1 MNSTLSPASPLRALH
16 FNRERLPEQ
25 PVREPR
31 PRRDKPVA
39 GPPGPDRPRATWA
52 MTGLRRVTGA
62 FRHANAELMLMAE
75 LMRRPAGA
83 PLPPPS
89 AGLHDSPDGHQTTV
103 GEQADRAA

>member
-16 FNRERLPEQ
+16 FKRGRLPEQ

-75 LMRRPAGA
+75 LMRHPAGA
-83 PLPPPS
+83 PRPQSS
-89 AGLHDSPDGHQTTV
+89 AGPYDSRDGHQAAAS
-103 GEQADRAA
+103 GQADRAA